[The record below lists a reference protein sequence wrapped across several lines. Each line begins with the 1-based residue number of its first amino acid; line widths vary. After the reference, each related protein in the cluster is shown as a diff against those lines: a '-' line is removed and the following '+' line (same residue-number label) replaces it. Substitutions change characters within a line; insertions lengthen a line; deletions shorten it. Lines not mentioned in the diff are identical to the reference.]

1 MRNNLVQIMLDYY
14 ELKKKEKKD
23 KYIISLHKDF
33 LECSQKY
40 NEKKCKDNIKK
51 IIELNNINI

>member
-1 MRNNLVQIMLDYY
+1 MLDYY